1 MPALPPP
8 THTNTP
14 PSKAQGEARAGRMG
28 AAEKR
33 SALAGARSALRYLTC
48 RSCLNG
54 AQRSEFCGTAKTRA
68 SQGIRSAA
76 KGQPFEP
83 RMRLALRLAAI
94 DLRMCLSASIKLEA

>member
-1 MPALPPP
+1 MGLPCLFPP
-8 THTNTP
+8 TP
-14 PSKAQGEARAGRMG
+14 GKAQGEAPAGRMG

-54 AQRSEFCGTAKTRA
+54 AQRIEFCGTANARA
-68 SQGIRSAA
+68 SQGTRSAA

-83 RMRLALRLAAI
+83 RMRLALRLA
-94 DLRMCLSASIKLEA
+94 LRLTLRLAGRSL